1 LKNTKKEVVDF
12 EERMNMEVRR
22 QERLDWAEKKDFRRA
37 ELPEKYTAK
46 LLYGWNNE
54 NFKKEYLRKLER
66 NW

>member
-46 LLYGWNNE
+46 LLYG
-54 NFKKEYLRKLER
+54 
-66 NW
+66 